1 MNRFEQES
9 SAAQTMAGWSASEAG
24 FMAAVGQV
32 TGGGARA
39 ASRALCRN
47 DVGMLLARWADRDP
61 FRSGTPLARHA
72 RRQFDA
78 KRHHPRA
85 PHGAAHAPV
94 AAAALE
100 HRAAARPAGAGPRPA
115 VHRV

>member
-9 SAAQTMAGWSASEAG
+9 NAAQTMAGWSASEAG
-24 FMAAVGQV
+24 FMDGARSA
-32 TGGGARA
+32 ARA

-47 DVGMLLARWADRDP
+47 DIGMLLARWADLDP
-61 FRSGTPLARHA
+61 FRPGTPFARHA

-78 KRHHPRA
+78 ERHHAGA

-94 AAAALE
+94 VAATAAVAAWPPPRAAALE
-100 HRAAARPAGAGPRPA
+100 HR
-115 VHRV
+115 